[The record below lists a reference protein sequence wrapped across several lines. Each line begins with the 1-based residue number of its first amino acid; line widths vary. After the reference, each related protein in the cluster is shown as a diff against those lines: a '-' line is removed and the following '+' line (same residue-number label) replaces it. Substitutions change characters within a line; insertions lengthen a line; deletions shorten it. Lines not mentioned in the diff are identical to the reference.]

1 LQLAPTSV
9 FRKTAADPAFAITGS
24 VKFTLAV
31 IELSPICSTSAIRI
45 RGLAVRKLWSVEIP
59 CGRERKTR
67 QKFKEL
73 RIKLQDDDE
82 YQNANPAACGGI
94 QSVLSCPD
102 LGAKWK
108 FG

>member
-73 RIKLQDDDE
+73 RIKLQDHDE